1 MAEERAS
8 KKLWNRAA
16 WKDAGFFLTYLRP
29 HYNVFIPALI
39 ALAITG
45 GMTIIFIKELAA
57 VAGKGIGGAT
67 GPAWMAE
74 LNHSVW
80 FLVGIVAVQAFIAF
94 WRILLFAKA
103 SERALAALRLDT
115 FSRIIRLPMATL
127 NRRRVGDIDHTKL
140 EQPGDHGAAVRGRTT
155 DPDRDRAPA
164 ARLRP

>member
-8 KKLWNRAA
+8 KKLWDRAA

-45 GMTIIFIKELAA
+45 GMTIVFIKELAA

-74 LNHSVW
+74 
-80 FLVGIVAVQAFIAF
+80 AQ
-94 WRILLFAKA
+94 
-103 SERALAALRLDT
+103 
-115 FSRIIRLPMATL
+115 
-127 NRRRVGDIDHTKL
+127 
-140 EQPGDHGAAVRGRTT
+140 
-155 DPDRDRAPA
+155 
-164 ARLRP
+164 